1 MRFYQQLGNIQQRN
15 KVVNE
20 MKIVGLSGSKVGSKT
35 RIAMNYAVKSL
46 SETYPDVEVTVIDLA
61 DYDIQFSDGR
71 NYLEYEGDT
80 GYVTKTIMEADAL
93 IIGTPIFQASI
104 PATLKNIFDLL
115 PINAFRDKVVSM
127 IVTAGSAKHFLI
139 AEQQLKPILA
149 YMKAQIVQTY
159 VFIEEKD
166 FYLKEI
172 RNDDIL
178 LRINRLVEDTVT
190 LMETYKKIRDE
201 KEAMYDF

>member
-1 MRFYQQLGNIQQRN
+1 
-15 KVVNE
+15 
-20 MKIVGLSGSKVGSKT
+20 MKIVGLSGSIVGSKT
-35 RIAMNYAVKSL
+35 RTAMENVAKEI
-46 SETYPDVEVTVIDLA
+46 SEKYPNVEWTLLDLA
-61 DYDIQFSDGR
+61 DYNLQFSDGR

-80 GYVTKTIMEADAL
+80 GYVTKTIMEADAI

-115 PINAFRDKVVSM
+115 PVNAFRDKIVSM
-127 IVTAGSAKHFLI
+127 LVTAGSSKHYLI

-166 FYLKEI
+166 FHRKEI
-172 RNDDIL
+172 INDDVFF
-178 LRINRLVEDTVT
+178 RIARLVEDTT
-190 LMETYKKIRDE
+190 LLTDTYTKIREE
-201 KEAMYDF
+201 KEAKYDF